1 MLENE
6 ITSLFLGISNL
17 RNLQQ
22 NIKNFIRNQWRQVHS
37 ATSPQPLSTL
47 YMQFSAILNAALYA
61 ICCSPSQKRLS
72 PAPKLLLTA
81 TTRMN
86 GAHPH
91 YVNYSVLVV
100 LLARSLPCYWVTIT
114 SVSEPPSPHIF
125 HSYHHITVISGL
137 CRRLI
142 FKKAALARA
151 VAQHMHYV

>member
-22 NIKNFIRNQWRQVHS
+22 NIIYQKPMEVGSLGHS
-37 ATSPQPLSTL
+37 LSTL

-72 PAPKLLLTA
+72 PAPKLFLTA
-81 TTRMN
+81 TARMN

-91 YVNYSVLVV
+91 FNYSVLVV
-100 LLARSLPCYWVTIT
+100 LLARSLPCYYVTIT

-137 CRRLI
+137 CRCI
-142 FKKAALARA
+142 SKKAALARA